1 MRAHNFPK
9 EMFPVVVKAIREKK
23 VEWLPGS
30 TGFAQA
36 YTDYFNWG
44 GFKFRLD
51 SCDSDITAIALISG
65 EPNEEYLFEYMK
77 VVPKKG

>member
-1 MRAHNFPK
+1 MYACNFPK
-9 EMFPVVVKAIREKK
+9 EMLPVVVQAIREKK

-44 GFKFRLD
+44 GFKFKMN
-51 SCDSDITAIALISG
+51 SIDSDIISIELISG
-65 EPNEEYLFEYMK
+65 TPNEEYLFEYLK
-77 VVPKKG
+77 VVPLKG